1 MDSKKKEKTIE
12 VKLPPIVQQKV
23 QSYHSATN
31 EILRH
36 FWSSF
41 EPYKAEKNTRMVEA
55 LKKQQEK
62 LNDILAT
69 VVNYEGDAEK
79 CKQVSNEK
87 ESSYFYIVAFF

>member
-1 MDSKKKEKTIE
+1 MSFFFFFLIDT
-12 VKLPPIVQQKV
+12 KLPPPIQQKV

-41 EPYKAEKNTRMVEA
+41 EPYKSDKNKRMVDG

-62 LNDILAT
+62 LKEILNT
-69 VVNYEGDAEK
+69 VVQNDGDK
-79 CKQVSNEK
+79 DRCKQVC
-87 ESSYFYIVAFF
+87 